1 MYDLSLA
8 ERFGPLDAE
17 AENWRNLA
25 RLYVIGLSFWQVYP
39 EQAVF
44 YFSQVASAAP
54 GLRDGTGWS
63 ASGRYLASLVH
74 YGDWLAAREDW
85 CEAVEKYDAALS
97 MGADAA
103 VNQKAAE
110 AQIKCEPPTETPE
123 PSPEPS
129 ETSELTTEPAVTPA
143 DTPTSTTEAPSETE
157 PPPPAETQ
165 EPSPEPSETPTPTQE
180 IPPTPTDTSP
190 PPPPAETEPPTVE
203 DTPQA
208 PLEESTPIA
217 TSEVDI

>member
-1 MYDLSLA
+1 
-8 ERFGPLDAE
+8 
-17 AENWRNLA
+17 
-25 RLYVIGLSFWQVYP
+25 VIGLSFWQVYP

-74 YGDWLAAREDW
+74 YGDWFAAREDW

-103 VNQKAAE
+103 VKRKAEE

-129 ETSELTTEPAVTPA
+129 ETSAETTEPVVTPE
-143 DTPTSTTEAPSETE
+143 DTPTSTTEAPTETQSS
-157 PPPPAETQ
+157 PPTETQ
-165 EPSPEPSETPTPTQE
+165 EPSPEPSETPTSTQE

-190 PPPPAETEPPTVE
+190 PPVETEPPPAIE
-203 DTPQA
+203 TPAA
-208 PLEESTPIA
+208 PVAESTPIV